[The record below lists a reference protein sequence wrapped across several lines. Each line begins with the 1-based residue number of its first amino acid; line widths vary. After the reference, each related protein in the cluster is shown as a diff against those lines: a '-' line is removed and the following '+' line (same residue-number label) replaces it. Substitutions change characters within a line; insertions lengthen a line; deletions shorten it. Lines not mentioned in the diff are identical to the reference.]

1 MASEDFFTPNVA
13 DTRNPLVVVLHAGC
27 VAHPDGGFTKE
38 GETEKFQVSLL
49 DENPSMPTASR
60 MLEILAENPVA
71 QARFFI
77 LSMRLFLQHVLGIA
91 AFDPE
96 LRANGTKNG
105 VEFPDGCIASF
116 TGGSFAAIAHLN
128 GPIEEQARLACHPHI
143 VLHFVNRMS
152 QAWLKGVLRRETS
165 EAKSLLRSWQQQ
177 TLLAVESL
185 MSSCAGL
192 LPLHFR
198 EAPFPKIDLQS
209 LPYLT
214 KWQAEDKY
222 DGELEDCK
230 KYPEKRRDLVP
241 VQAAF
246 VDLQMRQPEEDAAA
260 AGDVAGTV
268 SARKLPLT
276 GSVMSRL
283 PHYRLLPGGF
293 AGCECSLCCGA
304 RTGLRKISDEEFI
317 DAFCADFME
326 CVL

>member
-1 MASEDFFTPNVA
+1 MSQLRFGGIGGFLTPNVA

-60 MLEILAENPVA
+60 MLEMLAENPVA

-91 AFDPE
+91 AFDPQ

-116 TGGSFAAIAHLN
+116 TGGSFAAIAHLH

-214 KWQAEDKY
+214 KWQAETSTM
-222 DGELEDCK
+222 
-230 KYPEKRRDLVP
+230 
-241 VQAAF
+241 A
-246 VDLQMRQPEEDAAA
+246 
-260 AGDVAGTV
+260 
-268 SARKLPLT
+268 S
-276 GSVMSRL
+276 
-283 PHYRLLPGGF
+283 
-293 AGCECSLCCGA
+293 
-304 RTGLRKISDEEFI
+304 
-317 DAFCADFME
+317 
-326 CVL
+326 